1 MRSDDPILY
10 EQLHYICTSARKS
23 TASDS
28 VVMIIEFHDEKVDKP
43 CTMMVFDSKEE
54 DTRSER
60 EIAQVALATLS
71 GVNSMLQSM
80 TNLEVLLKDTK
91 TGKEMPLNDFNPQMI
106 EVQF

>member
-1 MRSDDPILY
+1 
-10 EQLHYICTSARKS
+10 
-23 TASDS
+23 
-28 VVMIIEFHDEKVDKP
+28 MIIEFHDEKVDKP
-43 CTMMVFDSKEE
+43 CTMMVLDSKEE